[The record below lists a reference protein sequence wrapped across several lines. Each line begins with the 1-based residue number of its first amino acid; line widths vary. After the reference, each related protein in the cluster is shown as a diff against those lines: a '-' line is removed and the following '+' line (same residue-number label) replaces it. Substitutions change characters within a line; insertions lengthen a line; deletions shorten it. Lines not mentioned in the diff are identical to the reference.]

1 MAKKEVKNNKDKTSF
16 TKSFKAELK
25 KVIWPTPKQLFNNTV
40 AVLAI
45 VLITAIIVFVLD
57 ITFESMNKY
66 GINKVKEMVSNS
78 ATANET
84 SNETTEENNV
94 EQTENS
100 EANVEENST
109 DTNNKIEDIPI
120 KASEYTVKTASS
132 EAFCE
137 GLYRGACCRNSDLH
151 DRDESDST
159 ADGEKIRGEQEHCA

>member
-16 TKSFKAELK
+16 TKSFKVELK

-109 DTNNKIEDIPI
+109 DTNNKIE
-120 KASEYTVKTASS
+120 E
-132 EAFCE
+132 
-137 GLYRGACCRNSDLH
+137 
-151 DRDESDST
+151 
-159 ADGEKIRGEQEHCA
+159 

>member
-84 SNETTEENNV
+84 SNETTEKNNV
-94 EQTENS
+94 EESENS

-109 DTNNKIEDIPI
+109 DTNNK
-120 KASEYTVKTASS
+120 
-132 EAFCE
+132 
-137 GLYRGACCRNSDLH
+137 
-151 DRDESDST
+151 
-159 ADGEKIRGEQEHCA
+159 

>member
-40 AVLAI
+40 AVLSI

-78 ATANET
+78 TTANET

-94 EQTENS
+94 EESENS
-100 EANVEENST
+100 EANVEENSI
-109 DTNNKIEDIPI
+109 DTNNE
-120 KASEYTVKTASS
+120 
-132 EAFCE
+132 
-137 GLYRGACCRNSDLH
+137 
-151 DRDESDST
+151 
-159 ADGEKIRGEQEHCA
+159 

>member
-1 MAKKEVKNNKDKTSF
+1 MAKKDNKNESKAKKQFFKD
-16 TKSFKAELK
+16 FKAELK

-109 DTNNKIEDIPI
+109 DTNNKIE
-120 KASEYTVKTASS
+120 E
-132 EAFCE
+132 
-137 GLYRGACCRNSDLH
+137 
-151 DRDESDST
+151 
-159 ADGEKIRGEQEHCA
+159 